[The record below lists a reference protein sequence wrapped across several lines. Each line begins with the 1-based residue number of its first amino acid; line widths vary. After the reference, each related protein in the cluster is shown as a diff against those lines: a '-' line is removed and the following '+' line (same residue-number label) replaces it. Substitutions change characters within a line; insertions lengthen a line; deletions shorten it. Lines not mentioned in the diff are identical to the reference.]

1 MVSQKKTLLDIT
13 VILAVKNEAL
23 NLSRCLSA
31 LTPVKQVIII
41 DSKSTDQTIK
51 IAKSLGTKLIQF
63 KYKGGY
69 PKKRQW
75 ALENINF
82 KTKWIFF
89 LDADEFVTEK
99 LWDEI
104 KRNINMEES
113 LDAYLITKEF
123 HFLGKKFYFGGFSHS
138 AVLLFKNGKAHFEK
152 LIKDNVD
159 GLDIEVHE
167 RLIVD
172 GKIGKISTPLIHQD
186 FKGLEAYIQRHNKYS
201 TWEAQLRFNFLN
213 TGKYGQETI
222 VPRFFGNSQERRR
235 SIKKIV
241 IHFPFESLIWF
252 FYHYI
257 FRLGFLE
264 GRAGLIASQI
274 RYSYICQVRAK
285 VYELLLSYKKSR

>member
-31 LTPVKQVIII
+31 LTPVKQVIVV
-41 DSKSTDQTIK
+41 DSQSTDETIK
-51 IAKSLGTKLIQF
+51 IAKSFGARVAQF

-75 ALENINF
+75 ALENIKI
-82 KTKWIFF
+82 KTKWILL
-89 LDADEFVTEK
+89 LDADEVITEK
-99 LWDEI
+99 LLDEI
-104 KRNINMEES
+104 NKNINKDKS

-123 HFLGKKFYFGGFSHS
+123 HFLGNKFYFGGFSHS
-138 AVLLFKNGKAHFEK
+138 AVLLFKNGKARFEK
-152 LIKDNVD
+152 LIEDNRD
-159 GLDIEVHE
+159 GLDMEVHE

-172 GKIGKISTPLIHQD
+172 GEIGKISTPLIHQD

-201 TWEAQLRFNFLN
+201 TWEAQLRFNFLK
-213 TGKYGQETI
+213 TGRYGQEIIT
-222 VPRFFGNSQERRR
+222 PRIFGNSQERRR
-235 SIKKIV
+235 AIKKI
-241 IHFPFESLIWF
+241 IIRFPFEPLMWF

-257 FRLGFLE
+257 FRLAFLE

-285 VYELLLSYKKSR
+285 VYELFLIDK